1 MNRIMNRTVVILA
14 VSALLVVAPSSA
26 KKKKSEASGFLADY
40 SMMALDPEE
49 KESRLIYKNPDYSLA
64 DFSGL
69 KLVPLVFFLH
79 PTGEPEVIDQEKAAK
94 MAQLAKTFDT
104 VLREELEKAGA
115 NLVDEPG
122 PGILDCRL
130 AITNLGRTK
139 TGMRI
144 LPQTRLMGA
153 GRGGAAMEGECVDG
167 GSGDIVWQ
175 VVKEDKGA
183 RTSGVS
189 SWAGAESAI
198 RSWARQLAAR
208 LEAAKQR

>member
-1 MNRIMNRTVVILA
+1 MNRIMNRTVAILA
-14 VSALLVVAPSSA
+14 VAALLVVAPTWA
-26 KKKKSEASGFLADY
+26 KKKKVETSGFLADY
-40 SMMALDPEE
+40 SMLAADPEE
-49 KESRLIYKNPDYSLA
+49 KESRLIYKNPDYASA

-69 KLVPLVFFLH
+69 KLGPIVFFLH
-79 PTGEPEVIDQEKAAK
+79 PTGEPEEIDQEKAAK
-94 MAQLAKTFDT
+94 MVELGKTFDT
-104 VLREELEKAGA
+104 VLHEELEKAGV

-122 PGILDCRL
+122 PGILHCRL

-144 LPQTRLMGA
+144 LPQARLMGV

-167 GSGDIVWQ
+167 GSGEIVWQ

-183 RTSGVS
+183 RKSGVS
-189 SWAGAESAI
+189 TWAGAESAI

>member
-1 MNRIMNRTVVILA
+1 
-14 VSALLVVAPSSA
+14 A
-26 KKKKSEASGFLADY
+26 KKKKSQASGFLADY
-40 SMMALDPEE
+40 SMLKPDPEE
-49 KESRLIYKNPDYSLA
+49 KESRLIYKNPDYALA

-69 KLVPLVFFLH
+69 KLGPLVFFLH
-79 PTGEPEVIDQEKAAK
+79 PAGEPEEIDKEKAAK
-94 MAQLAKTFDT
+94 MAELAKTFDT
-104 VLREELEKAGA
+104 VLREELGKAGV

-122 PGILDCRL
+122 SGILHCRL

-167 GSGDIVWQ
+167 GSGEIVWQ

-183 RTSGVS
+183 RKSGVS
-189 SWAGAESAI
+189 TWAGAESAI
-198 RSWARQLAAR
+198 RSWARQLATR
-208 LEAAKQR
+208 IEAAKQR

>member
-1 MNRIMNRTVVILA
+1 MNRIMNRTVAILA
-14 VSALLVVAPSSA
+14 VAALLVVAPSWA

-40 SMMALDPEE
+40 SMLAPDPDE
-49 KESRLIYKNPDYSLA
+49 KESRLIYKNPDYAFA

-69 KLVPLVFFLH
+69 KLGPLVFFLH
-79 PTGEPEVIDQEKAAK
+79 PTGEPEEIDQEKAAK
-94 MAQLAKTFDT
+94 MAELANTFDT
-104 VLREELEKAGA
+104 VLHEELDKAGV
-115 NLVDEPG
+115 NLVDQPG
-122 PGILDCRL
+122 PGILHCRL

-139 TGMRI
+139 TAMRI
-144 LPQTRLMGA
+144 LPQTRLLGK

-167 GSGDIVWQ
+167 ASGEIVWQ
-175 VVKEDKGA
+175 VIKEDKGA
-183 RTSGVS
+183 RKSGVS